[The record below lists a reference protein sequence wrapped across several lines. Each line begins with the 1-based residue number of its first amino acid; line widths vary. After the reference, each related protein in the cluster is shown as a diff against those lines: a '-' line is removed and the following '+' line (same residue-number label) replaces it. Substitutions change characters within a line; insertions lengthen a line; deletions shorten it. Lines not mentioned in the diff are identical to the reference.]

1 MLALTLAVGAL
12 LLPAQPGA
20 PPAAAAVSRRMAF
33 QVASAAAATAFGIR
47 GANAAE
53 QPSKMGGLLEPFI
66 DVQRGYK
73 LYKPSGWSQVREG
86 CPFQIARAP
95 FPSIQHL
102 RPLAGRWRAQFEA
115 DPGVYDIKFQDI
127 IEPETTVQVD
137 SDDAAGP
144 GPSMSPRPL
153 LTGADQRQS
162 LTLSQVSSSPVQ
174 TATSI
179 SALGDLQTVGTKFAT
194 SRNAKLIS
202 SNERDSDGSLVYT
215 FELEGDMYHELLAL
229 SINRGKLYRLTTVT
243 SNKKWKKREE
253 LYKNIVL
260 SFVPKGF

>member
-144 GPSMSPRPL
+144 RPSMSPRPL
-153 LTGADQRQS
+153 L
-162 LTLSQVSSSPVQ
+162 
-174 TATSI
+174 
-179 SALGDLQTVGTKFAT
+179 
-194 SRNAKLIS
+194 
-202 SNERDSDGSLVYT
+202 Y
-215 FELEGDMYHELLAL
+215 
-229 SINRGKLYRLTTVT
+229 
-243 SNKKWKKREE
+243 WC
-253 LYKNIVL
+253 
-260 SFVPKGF
+260 